1 MITEEIAAYEFNFL
15 LLAVVLFVAFSI
27 LFLCSHSSVAA
38 VSTTVYNNSRIG
50 FGIWGTSMFGFLA
63 SLSLFLSLLIDD
75 SFYRLRA
82 WIGF

>member
-1 MITEEIAAYEFNFL
+1 MINEEIAAYEFNFL
-15 LLAVVLFVAFSI
+15 LLAFFLFITSSI

-38 VSTTVYNNSRIG
+38 VSTTVYNNSRIE
-50 FGIWGTSMFGFLA
+50 FGGGTSMFVFLA